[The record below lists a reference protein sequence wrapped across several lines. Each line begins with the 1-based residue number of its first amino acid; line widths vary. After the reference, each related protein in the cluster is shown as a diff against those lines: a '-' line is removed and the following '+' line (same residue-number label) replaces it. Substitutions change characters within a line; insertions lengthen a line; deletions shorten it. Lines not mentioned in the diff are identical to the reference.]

1 MCKRQRQNAA
11 NAVLIQEA
19 GATTTRLWAGT
30 GYFPH
35 LSGSL
40 NSLDVLRDPQPG
52 ASSSTRAHDPSQI
65 VMASNRSLLPDTSW
79 YLTIAIAIPSHI
91 LSLSKQVSLI
101 SLGLCP
107 LKGLYSGKS
116 RNRLKGLNLI
126 ECLKSY
132 GQRFMT
138 LYRRQG
144 SRPLSKASGG
154 DRIPVELFQILKDD
168 AVKVLHST
176 CQQIWK
182 MQQWPQ
188 DWKTSVF
195 IPIPKKGNP
204 KECSNYHTMAFI
216 SHC

>member
-168 AVKVLHST
+168 AVKVLHSCASKFGKLSSGHRNGKSQFSFQ
-176 CQQIWK
+176 CQRK
-182 MQQWPQ
+182 
-188 DWKTSVF
+188 
-195 IPIPKKGNP
+195 
-204 KECSNYHTMAFI
+204 
-216 SHC
+216 